1 VIRLLIAARSAIVRA
16 GLESVSGS
24 SPAITIVGGV
34 EDPDDLARQIEEAH
48 ADVLLL
54 DIDSREDQ
62 WLTAGRG
69 VPAVVLGDHTA
80 ELLRSGARAVLPR
93 NASPAEIVAAIEA
106 AAAGLVVLHPE
117 TLERMLADLGQH
129 ALPGASDQPLT
140 PREVQVLQMLAE
152 GAANK
157 TIAWRLNISEHT
169 VKFHIASIFTKLN
182 ASSRTEAVMAG
193 VRQGLILI

>member
-1 VIRLLIAARSAIVRA
+1 VIRLLIGARSAIVRA

-24 SPAITIVGGV
+24 SPAITIVGGAG
-34 EDPDDLARQIEEAH
+34 DPDSLARQIEEAH

-54 DIDSREDQ
+54 DIDSQEDQ

-69 VPAVVLGDHTA
+69 LPAVVLGDHTP

-93 NASPAEIVAAIEA
+93 NASAAEIVAAIEA

-117 TLERMLADLGQH
+117 TLERMLPDLAQH
-129 ALPGASDQPLT
+129 APPGASDQPLT

-157 TIAWRLNISEHT
+157 TIAFRLNISEHT